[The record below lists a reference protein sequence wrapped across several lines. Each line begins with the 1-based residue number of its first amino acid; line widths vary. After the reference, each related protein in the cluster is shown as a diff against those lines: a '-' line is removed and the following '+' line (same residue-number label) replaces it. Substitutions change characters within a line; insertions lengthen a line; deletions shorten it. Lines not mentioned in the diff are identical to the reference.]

1 MGSSKSELNPKSRA
15 FKLNLY
21 REDVTH
27 SHALS
32 LVPDYCDYALIE
44 HDSDIDDDGQPKKP
58 HVHVFI
64 RFPNPRYLNS
74 VAKDL
79 GIASNYIR
87 PCGDSRSFVRYLVHR
102 DSPNKFQYDPKNIVS
117 NIPDFVQE
125 CLASD
130 KEKSESDKVLEI
142 LELLDNISSFVD
154 TRSFVRLVAKAGLYD
169 VYRRSQYTFIQI
181 LKEHNSGWLR
191 VMNDI
196 PE

>member
-1 MGSSKSELNPKSRA
+1 MGSSQSELNPKSRA

-27 SHALS
+27 SKALS
-32 LVPDYCDYALIE
+32 LIPDYCDYALIE
-44 HDSDIDDDGQPKKP
+44 HDSDIDDDGQLKKP

-87 PCGDSRSFVRYLVHR
+87 PCGDSRSFVRYLVHL
-102 DSPNKFQYDPKNIVS
+102 DSPNKFQYDPHQIVS
-117 NIPDFVQE
+117 NIPDFVRE
-125 CLASD
+125 CLSFE
-130 KEKSESDKVLEI
+130 KEKSESDKVLDV
-142 LELLDNISSFVD
+142 LDLLDGISSYID
-154 TRSFVRLVAKAGLYD
+154 IRSFVRLVAKAGLYD
-169 VYRRSQYTFIQI
+169 VYRRSQYSFLQI
-181 LKEHNSGWLR
+181 LKEHNQDWCR
-191 VMNDI
+191 VASNI